1 MDWSRFRTTIAHF
14 DAYAD
19 IFRAGLGILD
29 KDVKIALRIEDARI
43 EQFILPLIMA
53 PLSTL
58 LDELLI
64 GIGLLRIFIE
74 ILHIGMRWRGVEIE
88 IVLLHILAM
97 IGLRRD
103 QAKQPLFQ
111 NRIFTIP

>member
-1 MDWSRFRTTIAHF
+1 MDWGRFRTTIAHF

-19 IFRAGLGILD
+19 VFRARLGILD
-29 KDVKIALRIEDARI
+29 KDVKIPLGIKDARI
-43 EQFILPLIMA
+43 EQFILPLIIA
-53 PLSTL
+53 QLSAL

-64 GIGLLRIFIE
+64 GIGRLGIFIE
-74 ILHIGMRWRGVEIE
+74 ILHVGMRWRRVEVE
-88 IVLLHILAM
+88 VVLLHILAM

-111 NRIFTIP
+111 NRVFAVP